1 VSNTHKV
8 IAFIVVLS
16 VLVWPQPSQHL
27 FSFNVPLFPNFLT
40 YTRYQLVSMFTI
52 RLFQEGLCLQNH
64 YAALRRYYFME
75 RGDWAEY
82 FLTALCQHEWGHTG
96 GQPCLLE
103 VQAMLE
109 TALQSS
115 SCEGDEYAERL
126 YVVIHDEFE
135 ANPSSLH
142 KSHPQ
147 FSHRSRVPGPFVSRN
162 CLGAFDCFKLGYKVD
177 WPIGLILTPT
187 ALSLYSEVFTF
198 LMRTKLT
205 VYGLEDTWQYL
216 QVWCLSCCPVMS
228 ISIT

>member
-1 VSNTHKV
+1 
-8 IAFIVVLS
+8 
-16 VLVWPQPSQHL
+16 
-27 FSFNVPLFPNFLT
+27 
-40 YTRYQLVSMFTI
+40 
-52 RLFQEGLCLQNH
+52 
-64 YAALRRYYFME
+64 
-75 RGDWAEY
+75 
-82 FLTALCQHEWGHTG
+82 
-96 GQPCLLE
+96 
-103 VQAMLE
+103 MLE

-126 YVVIHDEFE
+126 YVVIHDAFE

-198 LMRTKLT
+198 LIRTKLT

-216 QVWCLSCCPVMS
+216 QVIGRSLDKSRQASDYEQQKKRFRMLQLFRQQIGHVVTTVQYYVESQLHHVVWGRFVDSVQQQVC
-228 ISIT
+228 TNH